1 MTENATVYTR
11 RLNQAEIKAVIQGL
25 PELLQQIDADCVLSI
40 EYGCGCNIHDDLQY
54 KPMAVGIAWLDKFIA
69 DSTEQCIYESGKSDL
84 SLATPNGGVTILLC
98 HEGDI
103 HIEGNDLAQIELV
116 TKSDL
121 LREYLKQ
128 DCEPAPP
135 AGRGEAPRP

>member
-1 MTENATVYTR
+1 
-11 RLNQAEIKAVIQGL
+11 
-25 PELLQQIDADCVLSI
+25 
-40 EYGCGCNIHDDLQY
+40 
-54 KPMAVGIAWLDKFIA
+54 MAVGISWLHNFIEE
-69 DSTEQCIYESGKSDL
+69 SREQRIYEPGKSDI
-84 SLATPNGGVTILLC
+84 SFATPNGGVTILLC

-128 DCEPAPP
+128 DCEHIPP
-135 AGRGEAPRP
+135 DGRGEAPRH